1 MEIISSAHYSRLLD
15 YVKQLAE
22 SDPLVNRVTEGTR
35 ADLDLDKMT
44 LFPLL
49 NILVDDLDLSNPA
62 TVGYG
67 IELTAL
73 GLVNEPKGVVGND
86 FYKGSNEVDV
96 LNTTSI
102 ILNRIVSRI
111 YSEQDGTGITVES
124 VSGTGSIREN
134 GKNTNSGWQI
144 TLTVSMPNNELSLCQ
159 YQI

>member
-1 MEIISSAHYSRLLD
+1 MEIIN
-15 YVKQLAE
+15 VKQLAE

-111 YSEQDGTGITVES
+111 YSEQDGTG
-124 VSGTGSIREN
+124 
-134 GKNTNSGWQI
+134 WQI